1 MEISKSV
8 VNSNLDQDKKN
19 IDDNKTIEQENHNNK
34 NYSIWEIE
42 EFLKNNQLPPGI
54 KTYEDMPPGIP
65 LKASENVI
73 PKIKKPWETKE
84 NILQFNDIFMDSDGN
99 NKPLTDEINNYEK

>member
-1 MEISKSV
+1 MEISKSIV
-8 VNSNLDQDKKN
+8 YSNIDQDKEN
-19 IDDNKTIEQENHNNK
+19 MDDNNTTEQENHHNK

-65 LKASENVI
+65 LKASESLI
-73 PKIKKPWETKE
+73 PKMKKR
-84 NILQFNDIFMDSDGN
+84 
-99 NKPLTDEINNYEK
+99 